1 MKRILAAFLLSA
13 IFITLFCSCTSH
25 KDTAPSESILLPDD
39 TPMTEEAVSNKTEK
53 SDSLTDP
60 ICDISLFD
68 DDSAKIE
75 EKLGIPDYRDA
86 EDESCIE
93 LRYYD
98 YSYMGRNVD
107 LDLEIDNT
115 DPMDSALI
123 LTYYYNKDY
132 EPNDPDEVYQPTT
145 AELKAA
151 QEFKDAIIALLTE
164 RYGEPV
170 WRSDDGVELGWAK
183 EQRMDYVEG
192 IKLERG
198 YSERAFDLYCWING

>member
-132 EPNDPDEVYQPTT
+132 P
-145 AELKAA
+145 
-151 QEFKDAIIALLTE
+151 LLL
-164 RYGEPV
+164 P
-170 WRSDDGVELGWAK
+170 A
-183 EQRMDYVEG
+183 
-192 IKLERG
+192 
-198 YSERAFDLYCWING
+198 

>member
-164 RYGEPV
+164 R
-170 WRSDDGVELGWAK
+170 RTSLA
-183 EQRMDYVEG
+183 QRRRIGTWVG
-192 IKLERG
+192 KG
-198 YSERAFDLYCWING
+198 TTNGLCRRHKARKGLL